1 MATYRPKS
9 LNEINNSYDKTI
21 TSRNVIKVN
30 ETAIAAAAEQAI
42 SATEA
47 PVEEASFEAQ
57 PSTVGDL
64 TEDIQKFIREFS
76 AHAKKEEPERPA
88 PRTMQI
94 RPAAV
99 KPQAPRKPEKPE
111 IQVEPVA
118 KPEIKPEPSAEKPEF
133 VMTAEK
139 SELFEEYMK
148 IMSDEDDEI
157 YFSKSKSK
165 KKKKS
170 KRSEDAPAEDVQPS
184 TDFSTDSYLSDD
196 NDSPESFTAPE
207 YKSELTIPEK
217 SETVE
222 FIPDEADEFEQEAPV
237 KEKKGRIVLQL
248 VLIIS
253 LLLTLVAA
261 LGTTL
266 LNVVFKIN
274 TGEAFSGKYYVY
286 TVNKDDA
293 VLNLTKGDLV
303 LAVEETA
310 GENDIVAYYNSDMK
324 SFDFAV
330 KRADIGDDVIFA
342 ENGAS
347 NGPINIFNS
356 HIRGK
361 VQKIYPTIGTAVGL
375 ISANFALVLAILMAV
390 ALVLILILAFAFGR
404 GKKKDEDALDL
415 YEDEMYESDF

>member
-9 LNEINNSYDKTI
+9 LNEINNYYDKTI
-21 TSRNVIKVN
+21 TTRNVIKVN
-30 ETAIAAAAEQAI
+30 ETAITAVTEKTAPAAELTAED
-42 SATEA
+42 EA
-47 PVEEASFEAQ
+47 LLPPV
-57 PSTVGDL
+57 STVGDL

-76 AHAKKEEPERPA
+76 NPVKEEKPL
-88 PRTMQI
+88 PRTTQI
-94 RPAAV
+94 KPAAV
-99 KPQAPRKPEKPE
+99 RPQAVHTPEKAA
-111 IQVEPVA
+111 EPVV
-118 KPEIKPEPSAEKPEF
+118 KTEKKPEPPAEKEKVEF
-133 VMTAEK
+133 VMTAER
-139 SELFEEYMK
+139 SELFEEYMR
-148 IMSDEDDEI
+148 IMSDEDDDT

-170 KRSEDAPAEDVQPS
+170 KKYEEAPAEDIQSEASFADISSDS
-184 TDFSTDSYLSDD
+184 TADKDL
-196 NDSPESFTAPE
+196 PESFSAPE
-207 YKSELTIPEK
+207 YESELEIPE
-217 SETVE
+217 SPAQTEL
-222 FIPDEADEFEQEAPV
+222 IPDEEDNYEEPPV
-237 KEKKGRIVLQL
+237 KEKKGRVALQL

-274 TGEAFSGKYYVY
+274 TGEAFSDKYYVY

-310 GENDIVAYYNSDMK
+310 GENDIVAYYNSDVK
-324 SFDFAV
+324 AFDFAV
-330 KRADIGDDVIFA
+330 KRAEIGEDVIFA

-356 HIRGK
+356 HVRGK
-361 VQKIYPTIGTAVGL
+361 IVKIYPSIGSIVGV
-375 ISANFALVLAILMAV
+375 ISANFALVLAVLMAV